1 MTDDLIRRQDAIMV
15 VKDQR
20 LEAIGCIPESYNA
33 GVDAS
38 ASVLEMI
45 PSAQPEFKPVTAE
58 EFAKTMSENSLY
70 NFVTWH
76 QEALTLMK
84 EQGFIICKKDDVIY
98 RRAAIQQ
105 WIPCSER
112 LPSHDE
118 YIKNNGLF
126 NVSDG
131 DRSYSEW
138 YDNDKLRFGEPTMS
152 GFRVDYAVIA
162 WMPLP
167 EPYEVEE

>member
-45 PSAQPEFKPVTAE
+45 PSAQ
-58 EFAKTMSENSLY
+58 
-70 NFVTWH
+70 
-76 QEALTLMK
+76 
-84 EQGFIICKKDDVIY
+84 
-98 RRAAIQQ
+98 R

-112 LPSHDE
+112 LPEVYEAGNSVSGMFMQSRPVLVYGVPE
-118 YIKNNGLF
+118 YESEHGFHVVTYCDDLNGITYWSTELDAVTI
-126 NVSDG
+126 N
-131 DRSYSEW
+131 
-138 YDNDKLRFGEPTMS
+138 K
-152 GFRVDYAVIA
+152 VIA

-167 EPYEVEE
+167 EPYEVGRNE